1 ERDADNDREQ
11 LGDNDESDESEHRGR
26 VALSS
31 AGRHG
36 RKHGSDGIRPP
47 GPASC
52 LVPFEHA
59 LTEQR
64 PVRCT
69 LGVQGDRFT
78 SENGSGAHARPL
90 WTCAETRLL
99 GERGVVRPAS
109 AGFLRRGYRLTP
121 SRAETPPDGG
131 RVDGVPT

>member
-1 ERDADNDREQ
+1 MTYRHLLSDEEAERDADNDREQ

-36 RKHGSDGIRPP
+36 RKHGSDGIRRPRRS
-47 GPASC
+47 SC
-52 LVPFEHA
+52 LLPLEHA

-69 LGVQGDRFT
+69 LGVQRDRFT
-78 SENGSGAHARPL
+78 SENQPTRESLELA
-90 WTCAETRLL
+90 TCS
-99 GERGVVRPAS
+99 VMV
-109 AGFLRRGYRLTP
+109 
-121 SRAETPPDGG
+121 
-131 RVDGVPT
+131 